1 MRQGRWLELIKDYDL
16 EVHYHP
22 GKANVVADALSRK
35 HCNYVVLEPN
45 NEALCEEM
53 RKLNLELVEHGNLHA
68 VSIESPLHERIAI
81 AQLIDEEV
89 QKIKQGLE
97 ERNPKY
103 DCFRRDD
110 KGVVWFGPRLVV
122 PRDLDLKK
130 EILDEAHLSKFT
142 IHPGSTKMYRD
153 LRENF
158 WWSNM
163 KGEIAEYVS
172 RCDTCQRI
180 KASHLNTAGQMQPL
194 SIPTWKWDDIS
205 MDFIVGLPLTPR
217 KHDSIWV
224 IVDRLNKTAHFI
236 PVHTT
241 YSAERY
247 AENYIDLVVRLH
259 GVPKTILSDRGTQ
272 FVARF
277 WAQVHESL
285 RTKLI
290 HSSSYHPQTDGQT
303 ERVNQIVEDMLRACV
318 IHFDK
323 SWDKCQAL
331 AEFAY
336 NNSYQASL
344 KMAPFEALYGRR
356 CRTPLNRLQA
366 GERTLFGPKLV
377 QEAEEKVSVIRENL
391 RAAQM
396 RQKSYHDKAKAPRE
410 FEVGNYVYLNVSPTK
425 GVQRFGVKGKL
436 APRYIGPYEVTEK
449 FGTVAYHIRLPD
461 RLSAVHD
468 VFHVSQL
475 KKCEQIPEAQIIEE
489 TNAEIELDLSLAE
502 YPMIVLDHKERQTR
516 RQKVN
521 MYKVQWSHHTEEE
534 ATWETEQFLNTKYPD
549 FLPSQT
555 RK

>member
-1 MRQGRWLELIKDYDL
+1 MGNRCNIFTDHKSLKYIFTQSALNMRQRRWLELIKNYDL

-22 GKANVVADALSRK
+22 DKANVVADALSSK
-35 HCNYVVLEPN
+35 HCNYVTLEPY

-53 RKLNLELVEHGNLHA
+53 RKLNLELVEHGNLYA
-68 VSIESPLHERIAI
+68 ISIKSPLHERIAR

-89 QKIKQGLE
+89 QKIIQKLSEGD
-97 ERNPKY
+97 PKFN
-103 DCFRRDD
+103 CFRKDD
-110 KGVVWFGPRLVV
+110 KGVVWFGQRLVI
-122 PRDLDLKK
+122 PQDRDLKK

-142 IHPGSTKMYRD
+142 IHPGSAKMYQD
-153 LRENF
+153 LRETF

-172 RCDTCQRI
+172 GCDTCQRI
-180 KASHLNTAGQMQPL
+180 KASHLKTAGQMQPL
-194 SIPTWKWDDIS
+194 SIPVWKWDDIS

-224 IVDRLNKTAHFI
+224 VVDRLTKSAHFI

-241 YSAERY
+241 YSAECY
-247 AENYIDLVVRLH
+247 AEIYVDLIVRLL
-259 GVPKTILSDRGTQ
+259 GVLKTILSDRGTQ

-285 RTKLI
+285 GTKLI

-303 ERVNQIVEDMLRACV
+303 ERVKQIVEDMLRACV

-323 SWDKCQAL
+323 AWDKCLAL
-331 AEFAY
+331 SEFSY

-356 CRTPLNRLQA
+356 CLTPLNWSQA

-377 QEAEEKVSVIRENL
+377 QEAEEKVGVIRENL
-391 RAAQM
+391 RADQM
-396 RQKSYHDKAKAPRE
+396 RQKNYHDKAKAPRE
-410 FEVGNYVYLNVSPTK
+410 FEVGNYVYLKVSPTK

-461 RLSAVHD
+461 WLSAVHD

-475 KKCEQIPEAQIIEE
+475 KKCEQILEAQIIEE
-489 TNAEIELDLSLAE
+489 TNAEIEPDLSLVE
-502 YPMIVLDHKERQTR
+502 YPMRILDQKERQTR
-516 RQKVN
+516 RQRVKI
-521 MYKVQWSHHTEEE
+521 YKIQ
-534 ATWETEQFLNTKYPD
+534 
-549 FLPSQT
+549 
-555 RK
+555 